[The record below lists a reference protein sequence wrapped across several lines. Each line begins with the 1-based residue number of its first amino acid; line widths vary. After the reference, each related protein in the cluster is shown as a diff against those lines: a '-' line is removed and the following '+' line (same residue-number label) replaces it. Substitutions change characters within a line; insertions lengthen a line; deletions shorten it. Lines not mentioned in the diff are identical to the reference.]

1 MTKILVPVDLANEQ
15 SWERVLPEALL
26 EARLRNAELHLLAVV
41 PDVGSVL
48 TADRLPRGFDRQVM
62 DQARERLAE
71 MKEKNIPADVPT
83 VAHVARGH
91 AAEEILRCADRLGVD
106 LIVMCSHRPDMLR
119 TLLVGSVADKIVHNA
134 KQSVLVV
141 RS

>member
-26 EARLRNAELHLLAVV
+26 EARLRKAELHLLAVV

-48 TADRLPRGFDRQVM
+48 SADRLPRGFDRQVM

-71 MKEKNIPADVPT
+71 LKEKNIPADVPS
-83 VAHVARGH
+83 VAHVVRGH
-91 AAEEILRCADRLGVD
+91 AAEEILRCADRLEVV
-106 LIVMCSHRPDMLR
+106 LIVMSSHRPDMLR

-141 RS
+141 RR